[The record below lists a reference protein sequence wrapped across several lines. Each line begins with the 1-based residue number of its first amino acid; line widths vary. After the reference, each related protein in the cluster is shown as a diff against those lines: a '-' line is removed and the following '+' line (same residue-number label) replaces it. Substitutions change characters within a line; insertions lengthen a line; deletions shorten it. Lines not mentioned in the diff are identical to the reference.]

1 MKTIKY
7 FAIKNNLD
15 DFYVGELLAEK
26 DEYYVVKTISSGDYL
41 GGIEV
46 LRKDQVEIQSHTQEL
61 AYFQEL
67 VARNAIPTIKLQE
80 SLNTKFLSLDWK
92 NLAELFVQWK
102 SYIGVETLNG
112 EYSLGLIKNVN
123 NMSIIL
129 DDTNANLEKEILF
142 ENIKEL
148 SPTSLDN
155 YLVEKWDEGQWKVKD
170 ENLVEIILNY
180 YNDDRTNSSLVGK
193 IISETDDTILL
204 QVIDDIGVLDSITL
218 IQKKYIEIISKK
230 NIEFENFIFNF
241 SKKND
246 YFNIH
251 RLNVLPNLNIK
262 NFIGSQKL
270 NQIVSVNDYYYDN
283 QNIGFLK
290 QKLDNKFKLQ
300 NFDDYQ
306 LGNESEFEYED
317 LVSVD
322 LASSQIKNYNL
333 WFNEQR

>member
-46 LRKDQVEIQSHTQEL
+46 LRKDQVEIQSHTPEL

-123 NMSIIL
+123 NISMTL
-129 DDTNANLEKEILF
+129 DDTNTNLEKEILF

-180 YNDDRTNSSLVGK
+180 HNDDRANSSLVGK

-218 IQKKYIEIISKK
+218 IQKKYIEIISKN

-290 QKLDNKFKLQ
+290 QKLGNKFKLQ

-306 LGNESEFEYED
+306 LGNESEFEYQD